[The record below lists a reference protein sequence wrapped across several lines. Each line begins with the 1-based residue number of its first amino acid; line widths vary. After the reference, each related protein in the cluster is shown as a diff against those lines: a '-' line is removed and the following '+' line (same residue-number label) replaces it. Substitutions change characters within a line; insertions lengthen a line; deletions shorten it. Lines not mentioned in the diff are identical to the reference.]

1 MKKLLVIML
10 IAVLPLTANAKSKTK
25 KYPIIEKDA
34 LIGAEIKENKR
45 LLNSLVG
52 AVKKAGYRCDSI
64 SAAEPFKMTFG
75 YTLICNKHKYE
86 YNLRGQGENFLVS
99 VN

>member
-1 MKKLLVIML
+1 ML
-10 IAVLPLTANAKSKTK
+10 IAVLPFTVNAKSKVK
-25 KYPIIEKDA
+25 KNLIIEKDA
-34 LIGAEIKENKR
+34 LIGEEIKENKK
-45 LLNSLVG
+45 LLNSLV
-52 AVKKAGYRCDSI
+52 ATVKKAGYRCDSI

-86 YNLRGQGENFLVS
+86 YNLRGQGENLLVS